1 MRFFLLDV
9 RMIALSRY
17 NHDIY
22 AFDSGCFRPMC
33 AAVHLIVEQG
43 RVAFVETAHNG
54 SLPRALEALQ
64 QLGLGPECVDW
75 VIVTHVHLDHAGGA
89 GAYLQ
94 AFPHARL
101 VVHPRGARHMADPSK
116 LWAGTVAVYGEAVA
130 RGMYGQLLAIPQE
143 RIVEG
148 SHEKVIDL
156 AGRQLICLDTP
167 GHARH
172 HLCLLDSRS
181 GCLFTGDVFGLS
193 YRELDVDGRPSIIPT
208 TTPVQFEPEEM
219 RRSIDLIL
227 SYQPA
232 ALYLTHFSEVR
243 EVPRLGADL
252 HRLLD
257 GYLALAEQVSGAGEA
272 RYSLLL
278 DGLYALMD
286 AEAQRQG
293 WRLSPAALRQLLR
306 LDLELNAQGLVVW
319 LDSRS

>member
-1 MRFFLLDV
+1 MLEL
-9 RMIALSRY
+9 ARY
-17 NHDIY
+17 KHDIY

-33 AAVHLIVEQG
+33 AAVHLIVEKG
-43 RVAFVETAHNG
+43 RVAFVETANNA

-64 QLGLGPECVDW
+64 QLGLGPEAVDW
-75 VIVTHVHLDHAGGA
+75 VVVTHVHLDHAGGA
-89 GAYLQ
+89 GSYLQ
-94 AFPHARL
+94 AFPNAKL

-116 LWAGTVAVYGEAVA
+116 LWAGTVAVYGEEVA
-130 RGMYGQLLAIPQE
+130 RNMYGELLPIPVE

-148 SHEKVIDL
+148 SDKKVIDL
-156 AGRQLICLDTP
+156 AGRELICLDTP

-172 HLCLLDSRS
+172 HLCLLDTRS

-227 SYQPA
+227 SYQPS

-243 EVPRLGADL
+243 EVARLGADL

-257 GYLALAEQVSGAGEA
+257 GYLAIAERVKDAGEA
-272 RYSLLL
+272 RYQLLL

-286 AEAQRQG
+286 EESQRQG
-293 WRLSPAALRQLLR
+293 WRLPRQEIRELLR

-319 LDSRS
+319 LDGRA

>member
-1 MRFFLLDV
+1 MLEL
-9 RMIALSRY
+9 ARY
-17 NHDIY
+17 KHDIY

-33 AAVHLIVEQG
+33 AAVHLIVEKG
-43 RVAFVETAHNG
+43 RVAFVETANNA

-64 QLGLGPECVDW
+64 QLGLGPEAVDW
-75 VIVTHVHLDHAGGA
+75 VVVTHVHLDHAGGA
-89 GAYLQ
+89 GSYLQ
-94 AFPHARL
+94 AFPNAKL

-116 LWAGTVAVYGEAVA
+116 LWAGTVAVYGEEVA
-130 RGMYGQLLAIPQE
+130 RNMYGELLPIPVE

-148 SHEKVIDL
+148 SDKKVIDL
-156 AGRQLICLDTP
+156 AGRELICLDTP

-172 HLCLLDSRS
+172 HLCLLDTRS

-193 YRELDVDGRPSIIPT
+193 YRELDVDGRPAIIPT

-227 SYQPA
+227 SYQPP

-257 GYLALAEQVSGAGEA
+257 GYLAIAERVKDAGAE
-272 RYSLLL
+272 RYQLLL

-286 AEAQRQG
+286 EESQRQG
-293 WRLSPAALRQLLR
+293 WRLPREEMRELLR

-319 LDSRS
+319 LDGRA

>member
-1 MRFFLLDV
+1 MF
-9 RMIALSRY
+9 RMLELARY
-17 NHDIY
+17 KHDIY

-33 AAVHLIVEQG
+33 AAVHLIVEKG
-43 RVAFVETAHNG
+43 RVAFVETANNA

-64 QLGLGPECVDW
+64 QLGLGPEAVDW
-75 VIVTHVHLDHAGGA
+75 VVVTHVHLDHAGGA
-89 GAYLQ
+89 GSYLQ
-94 AFPHARL
+94 AFPNAKL

-116 LWAGTVAVYGEAVA
+116 LWAGTVAVYGEEVA
-130 RGMYGQLLAIPQE
+130 RNMYGELLPIPVE

-148 SHEKVIDL
+148 SDKKVIDL
-156 AGRQLICLDTP
+156 AGRELICLDTP

-172 HLCLLDSRS
+172 HLCLLDTRS

-227 SYQPA
+227 SYQPS

-243 EVPRLGADL
+243 EVARLGADL

-257 GYLALAEQVSGAGEA
+257 GYLAIAERVKDAGEA
-272 RYSLLL
+272 RYQLLL

-286 AEAQRQG
+286 EESQRQG
-293 WRLSPAALRQLLR
+293 WRLPRQEIRELLR

-319 LDSRS
+319 LDGRA